1 MHRTHRTRRA
11 GHHVAGHGSVRRLVG
26 SELGHEPRGRAS
38 RRPAPSW
45 ARASAFPRTRSA
57 AAPVGLTAI
66 PPVPGRRLRR
76 RSRRRPSIMALAVLS
91 LLTAASL
98 LAGFAAAAPS
108 PPGTAAA
115 PPATS
120 HTPAPGT
127 LPPAQPGAGPPSP
140 FGFAPP
146 EGICRGGALPGRGC
160 GPAGR
165 RAWPVAGSE
174 PGRRPLVARG
184 WERPPRPWAAGHRG
198 VDLAVGSGRP
208 VVAAAPGKVVF
219 VGKVTHRG
227 VVSIALHQSGS
238 PPLRVTYQSVR
249 PRVRSGAVVRAG
261 ETVATTTAAAPT
273 PRHRCRGGCLHWGLL
288 RGDRYLDPLSL
299 LPPEMRGGRARLL
312 PIYGTPHPVSHPRPE
327 RRAGRCGARPQPA
340 TPRSAKPTAAS
351 TTCSGSSAAPS
362 SILRTAASTTP
373 CSIIATNRGCSWPSS
388 PRASTIMAMSPP

>member
-1 MHRTHRTRRA
+1 MD
-11 GHHVAGHGSVRRLVG
+11 L
-26 SELGHEPRGRAS
+26 
-38 RRPAPSW
+38 
-45 ARASAFPRTRSA
+45 A
-57 AAPVGLTAI
+57 AAP
-66 PPVPGRRLRR
+66 PVSGHRLRR
-76 RSRRRPSIMALAVLS
+76 SSRWRPSVMALAVLV

-98 LAGFAAAAPS
+98 LAGLAEAAPS
-108 PPGTAAA
+108 PPGTAVT
-115 PPATS
+115 PPAPS
-120 HTPAPGT
+120 HTPALGT

-146 EGICRGGALPGRGC
+146 EGVCRGGALPGRGC

-198 VDLAVGSGRP
+198 VDLTVGSGRP

-219 VGKVTHRG
+219 VGKVANRG

-273 PRHRCRGGCLHWGLL
+273 PHHRCRGGCLHWGLL

-299 LPPEMRGGRARLL
+299 LPPGMLGGRARLL
-312 PIYGTPHPVSHPRPE
+312 PIYGVPRPVSYSGPV
-327 RRAGRCGARPQPA
+327 RRADRCGARPHPA

-373 CSIIATNRGCSWPSS
+373 CSIIATNRGCSWPSW
-388 PRASTIMAMSPP
+388 PRASTIIAMSPP